1 MNTSA
6 MYVDVTRG
14 ESVCDIYR
22 YWSLSVIKVERQNNQ
37 KWYQYHKYRYFSLLC
52 NGRGNFLYLHM
63 WSKNEPSQ
71 NLGPRS
77 RRHMPNKR
85 TPDGAGA
92 PKVGR
97 GGGGRGAGRKRKA
110 ENRPGVDAAEAPKR
124 KQQDLGDLFG
134 EPFKKKNTLGDLLG
148 ARKDA
153 GAGEGLIKWD
163 YVQHDGGD
171 KDRSMRP
178 GWRSPTPNA
187 SPEASARWVAR
198 QRQRREHRWT
208 TWRRVDSLHVLVASA
223 MGRVRR
229 SSHQPPLRPRPQSHR
244 AGTRMARM
252 TRIRRNQS
260 QSWPKQS
267 KHL

>member
-1 MNTSA
+1 MSNLGLPQCPVA
-6 MYVDVTRG
+6 
-14 ESVCDIYR
+14 VCDIYR

-85 TPDGAGA
+85 TADAAPDGAGA

-171 KDRSMRP
+171 KDRSIP
-178 GWRSPTPNA
+178 
-187 SPEASARWVAR
+187 
-198 QRQRREHRWT
+198 QRQKPQ
-208 TWRRVDSLHVLVASA
+208 
-223 MGRVRR
+223 GRVQYDMEKEALARLIR
-229 SSHQPPLRPRPQSHR
+229 KGPEVYYINEDNALEEVEETHPKAKRAERNGPRATVIPPAAAAPSPAVPPRGDSD
-244 AGTRMARM
+244 G
-252 TRIRRNQS
+252 S
-260 QSWPKQS
+260 DDSDS
-267 KHL
+267 